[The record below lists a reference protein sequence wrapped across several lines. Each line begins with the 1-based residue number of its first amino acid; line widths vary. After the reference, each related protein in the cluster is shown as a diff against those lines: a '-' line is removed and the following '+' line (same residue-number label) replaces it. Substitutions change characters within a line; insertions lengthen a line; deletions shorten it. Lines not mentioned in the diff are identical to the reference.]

1 MFKSK
6 QKIIFYSLI
15 LFSTYSAVTL
25 GQTWDEGHLT
35 KQGQITINYLLSLG
49 RLDENIFRREYYS
62 PIYYSLKYLFLQTFP
77 MKYQVEANHL
87 VNLIFSFGVIFGI
100 KQLCKD
106 ILENW

>member
-62 PIYYSLKYLFLQTFP
+62 PIYYSLKYLFLC
-77 MKYQVEANHL
+77 L
-87 VNLIFSFGVIFGI
+87 NLNKNKI
-100 KQLCKD
+100 
-106 ILENW
+106 

>member
-15 LFSTYSAVTL
+15 LFSTYSAITL

-77 MKYQVEANHL
+77 IKYQV
-87 VNLIFSFGVIFGI
+87 
-100 KQLCKD
+100 
-106 ILENW
+106 

>member
-15 LFSTYSAVTL
+15 LFSTYSAINL

-49 RLDENIFRREYYS
+49 RLDENRFR
-62 PIYYSLKYLFLQTFP
+62 
-77 MKYQVEANHL
+77 
-87 VNLIFSFGVIFGI
+87 
-100 KQLCKD
+100 
-106 ILENW
+106 